1 MEIFKKTFIASALT
15 GLMAFGSASSA
26 EEKPIKVGVVVF
38 MSGAAAGPFGVPAKN
53 AAELVIEGFNAGTLP
68 EPYNTKGLGGAPV
81 EIVWLDEN
89 GGTAKQVSEYRN
101 LIQQQGVDVVVG
113 YVSSGNCLAIA
124 PVADELKKLT
134 LFFDC
139 GTTRVFEEGS
149 YDYVFRPVGHATMD
163 NVAAAKY
170 VADVKPDVK
179 TIAGINQNYAW
190 GQDSWQDFEAALRA
204 VKPDIDVKTSQMPK
218 IGAGQYNAEIS
229 ALMASRADV
238 VHTSFWGGD
247 LEGFIV
253 QGVPRG
259 LFKNSSV
266 VLTTG
271 ESSAHRKNNQIPT
284 GTIIGARGQHGAFAP
299 ESELNTWLRTTYEA
313 KFDGASPSYPAYKMT
328 QTLLGLKAAFDK
340 AYAEN
345 GDKKPSPEQVATAFK
360 HLEFQ
365 TPSGKIAMSLGN
377 GHQAV
382 QSIAM
387 GTAVNTDGDITFENI
402 KVYEASEVNPPEG
415 VKSLDWI
422 KSGYKAK

>member
-1 MEIFKKTFIASALT
+1 MKKLNKTLLVGALAGFT
-15 GLMAFGSASSA
+15 AFCSVVNA
-26 EEKPIKVGVVVF
+26 EQQPIKVGVVVF
-38 MSGAAAGPFGVPAKN
+38 MSGAAAGPFGAPAKN
-53 AAELVIEGFNAGTLP
+53 AAELIVEGFNKGTLP
-68 EPYNTKGLGGAPV
+68 APYNTKGLGGAPV

-101 LIQQQGVDVVVG
+101 LIQQQGVDVVIG

-124 PVADELKKLT
+124 PVAEEMEKLT

-139 GTTRVFEEGS
+139 GTTRLFEDSS
-149 YDYVFRPVGHATMD
+149 YEYVFRPVGHATMD

-170 VADVKPDVK
+170 AAELNPELK

-204 VKPDIDVKTSQMPK
+204 TKPDIQVKTSQMPK

-238 VHTSFWGGD
+238 VHSSFWGGD
-247 LEGFIV
+247 LEGLIV
-253 QGVPRG
+253 QGVPRA
-259 LFKNSSV
+259 LFKNHAV

-271 ESSAHRKNNQIPT
+271 ESSSHRANNQIPT

-299 ESELNTWLRTTYEA
+299 DNELNQWLRSAYEE
-313 KFDGASPSYPAYKMT
+313 KFNGISPSYPAYKMT
-328 QTLLGLKAAFDK
+328 QTFLGLKAAFDK
-340 AYAEN
+340 AYADN
-345 GDKKPSPEQVATAFK
+345 GDKKPTTEQVAQAFK
-360 HLEFQ
+360 YLEFE
-365 TPSGKIAMSLGN
+365 TPSGPISMALGN

-387 GTAVNTDGDITFENI
+387 GTAVNTDGKISYENV

-415 VKSLDWI
+415 VKSIDWI
-422 KSGYKAK
+422 KSGYKSK